1 MFINKQPQILMNSSN
16 VVKRVGQNPSTMM
29 REIDKLYRKP
39 LLKVNAATD
48 ASTSYQNVGVY
59 LVFTGLWNNFFITW
73 LCADWMLFTLSYLY
87 QSWEWQ
93 WKIFSSHHTFHSNHG
108 PVDSGFLSK
117 VRRKWWRRKELSV
130 SKLSSQLQT
139 TQVSQVSPTSPQTQE
154 TCFPF

>member
-1 MFINKQPQILMNSSN
+1 MHKRTASNPNELKQCCKKEWAKTHPLWRERLINYTAKIYLKLM
-16 VVKRVGQNPSTMM
+16 
-29 REIDKLYRKP
+29 
-39 LLKVNAATD
+39 LLQMLLQAIEMW
-48 ASTSYQNVGVY
+48 VY
-59 LVFTGLWNNFFITW
+59 LVFTGLWNHFFITW

-117 VRRKWWRRKELSV
+117 VRRKWWRRKALSV

-154 TCFPF
+154 TCFLF